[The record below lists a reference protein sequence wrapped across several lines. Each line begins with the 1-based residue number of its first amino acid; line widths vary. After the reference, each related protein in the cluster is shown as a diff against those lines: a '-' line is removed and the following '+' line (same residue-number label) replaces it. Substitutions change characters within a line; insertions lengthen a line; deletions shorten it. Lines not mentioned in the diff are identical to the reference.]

1 MEGIG
6 NGRDVV
12 GGGGGGGI
20 KYRNSCVEWDLLP
33 HSLLGR
39 EVDIL

>member
-6 NGRDVV
+6 NSGEMWWGWGVGR
-12 GGGGGGGI
+12 I